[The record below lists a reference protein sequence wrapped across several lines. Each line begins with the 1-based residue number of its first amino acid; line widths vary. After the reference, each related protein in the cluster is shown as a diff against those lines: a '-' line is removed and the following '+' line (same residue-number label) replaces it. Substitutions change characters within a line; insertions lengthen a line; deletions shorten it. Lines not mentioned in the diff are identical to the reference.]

1 MKWKH
6 RSTRSK
12 DVSSASISYGKSW
25 WMGSHGSTT
34 DTANWLEQPVAIISG
49 RQHSVIFGSYEKTV
63 LTFFERTIF
72 RCRLHRDTCMTCQ
85 ITSIQPSIICPVC
98 SIFRQALA
106 ATLQKA
112 LASAAAVEEASTD
125 GHLVLARRWLHAAE
139 GTTSMIWNCLIMI
152 GPALQPNSSRGFP
165 EIKTQ
170 EDPSSTAGGNKSPS
184 HFPRG
189 FFAPIGFA
197 QPSCSGYG
205 SRRQE
210 SQRCQRQRCQGEL
223 IWKLPYTAVAA
234 EAFGTWQQWNG
245 WQRHLRLLWSFH
257 GLQSLDGMVSVNR
270 YSCNR
275 LLFVKLLSYLS
286 YFHTHTW
293 SELSLRILLWNASYV
308 QRHQQ
313 SHDIRKLHT

>member
-1 MKWKH
+1 MSIWSLLDADCMLRKVLPQWFETVWSWLAQLCNLTAQGGLFQP
-6 RSTRSK
+6 RSGCG
-12 DVSSASISYGKSW
+12 AW
-25 WMGSHGSTT
+25 
-34 DTANWLEQPVAIISG
+34 
-49 RQHSVIFGSYEKTV
+49 
-63 LTFFERTIF
+63 
-72 RCRLHRDTCMTCQ
+72 
-85 ITSIQPSIICPVC
+85 
-98 SIFRQALA
+98 
-106 ATLQKA
+106 
-112 LASAAAVEEASTD
+112 
-125 GHLVLARRWLHAAE
+125 
-139 GTTSMIWNCLIMI
+139 
-152 GPALQPNSSRGFP
+152 QPNDAPLPDP

-170 EDPSSTAGGNKSPS
+170 EDPSSTAGGNKSSS

-270 YSCNR
+270 YSFNR
-275 LLFVKLLSYLS
+275 LCICTPGK
-286 YFHTHTW
+286 T
-293 SELSLRILLWNASYV
+293 
-308 QRHQQ
+308 
-313 SHDIRKLHT
+313 